1 MKIIP
6 KAQEKYPVSINLP
19 RSLTRFYIVILQH
32 EVLPRLAFFQL
43 SGSGQNKYYVRI
55 STKLAKACQ
64 YLLL

>member
-43 SGSGQNKYYVRI
+43 SGSGQNNVIR
-55 STKLAKACQ
+55 SEVAKNPVLRQ
-64 YLLL
+64 NFN

>member
-43 SGSGQNKYYVRI
+43 SSSVQNNVIR
-55 STKLAKACQ
+55 SEVAKNPVLRQ
-64 YLLL
+64 NFN